1 MINPIEGG
9 QVWGYGLN
17 GTNLRLNCS
26 SNLKPQ
32 MCCKIATCRTAA
44 RLATQQT
51 WDRKPCAAH
60 AHTKQ
65 HPCELL
71 SVQQGETA
79 CTKYGPG
86 DLALTVAASSPSSR
100 FIIRPASQ
108 GVGDADRA
116 HSTVYCLSNRH
127 MLMVHAQRNSSP
139 ACRMICS
146 STGCTLLSITARRMS
161 PTTANK
167 PACASSGASA
177 SNTATAAGERQQ
189 QQQLRYALAIHGG
202 AGVINTSNS
211 VWISSAMEGLQA
223 ALEAGHAVLRAG
235 GSAADAAVA
244 SVEVMENDPHF
255 NAGEALL
262 CKLVLPAE

>member
-71 SVQQGETA
+71 SVQQ
-79 CTKYGPG
+79 
-86 DLALTVAASSPSSR
+86 
-100 FIIRPASQ
+100 
-108 GVGDADRA
+108 
-116 HSTVYCLSNRH
+116 
-127 MLMVHAQRNSSP
+127 
-139 ACRMICS
+139 
-146 STGCTLLSITARRMS
+146 GCTLLSITARRMS